1 MSAQSVQAEH
11 KATQTAMMWR
21 TAIRDSFLRL
31 DPRQQIRNPVMFVV
45 EGTSISPSTRFFRA
59 RVGKGEAPASFIG
72 SVSAWLWFTVV
83 FANFAEAL
91 AEGRGKA
98 QAEALRRARKDT
110 PAKRLHRPERGA
122 AYETVS
128 STALRKG

>member
-1 MSAQSVQAEH
+1 MSIRMEEKATPAAQS
-11 KATQTAMMWR
+11 AMIWR

-45 EGTSISPSTRFFRA
+45 EVGSVLTTILFFQA
-59 RVGKGEAPASFIG
+59 LFGKGEAPAPFIG

-83 FANFAEAL
+83 FATFAEAL

-98 QAEALRRARKDT
+98 QAEALRRARRET
-110 PAKRLHRPERGA
+110 PARA
-122 AYETVS
+122 AAPV
-128 STALRKG
+128 A